1 MKTHTHAYIHTCT
14 HSYTNKNTYL
24 LNIKHIF
31 IYINNGLPGPSVLTP
46 GKLLSSGV
54 DIILKYE

>member
-14 HSYTNKNTYL
+14 YSYTNKNTYL
-24 LNIKHIF
+24 HKIKHIF
-31 IYINNGLPGPSVLTP
+31 IYIDNGLPIPSLLTP

-54 DIILKYE
+54 DIILKKQ